1 LEGFAMRQTIVF
13 IAAACAALAACTPE
27 PESPTAESPP
37 AASTAPPPAAPA
49 ALPAQSTTDIIT
61 AERGGFIPEGI
72 EYDEDNGRFLTGS
85 LAEGT
90 IFVIERD
97 GRVVPFIRDA
107 DLVSSVGIEVDEDR
121 DRLLVANSDRAVFG
135 DQNATGHAK
144 LGVYN
149 LMTGERLAMVDVGAT
164 VGAPARY
171 FANDVTVDGEGN
183 AYVTD
188 TFANA
193 IYRVTPAYE
202 PSILHR
208 FTDLPQGVQLN
219 GIVHHSGGY
228 LLVVAGDRI
237 YKVPV
242 ANPAGTTQVNVSE
255 PVDGQD
261 GIVLTADGRLV
272 VTSNSATEPRLVV
285 FRSDDNWA
293 SAQRAGVAVLN
304 GQATTA
310 AIVGDEIWAVHPHF
324 GDAEAP
330 TIERGIFR

>member
-1 LEGFAMRQTIVF
+1 MRHTTVF
-13 IAAACAALAACTPE
+13 VAAAAAIFAGCAPE
-27 PESPTAESPP
+27 PESPTATSASPP
-37 AASTAPPPAAPA
+37 TPTTTAPATRPLANATV
-49 ALPAQSTTDIIT
+49 QVIT

-107 DLVSSVGIEVDEDR
+107 DLVSSVGIEADENR
-121 DRLLVANSDRAVFG
+121 DRLLVANSNSAVFN
-135 DQNATGHAK
+135 DQTATGHAK
-144 LGVYN
+144 LGVYH
-149 LMTGERLAMVDVGAT
+149 LTTGERLAMVDLGAT
-164 VGAPARY
+164 IGAGARH

-188 TFANA
+188 SFANA
-193 IYRVTPAYE
+193 IYRVTPEYQATVM
-202 PSILHR
+202 HR
-208 FTDLPQGVQLN
+208 FTDLPPGALLN
-219 GIVHHSGGY
+219 GIVYHNGGY
-228 LLVVAGDRI
+228 LLAVAEERI

-255 PVDGQD
+255 PVGGQD

-272 VTSNSATEPRLVV
+272 VTSNSQSEPRLVA
-285 FRSDDNWA
+285 FTSNDNWT
-293 SAQRAGVAVLN
+293 SAQRVGVATLN

-310 AIVGDEIWAVHPHF
+310 AVVGDEIWAVHPHF
-324 GDAEAP
+324 ADAEPP
-330 TIERGIFR
+330 TIERGIFQ

>member
-1 LEGFAMRQTIVF
+1 MGNV
-13 IAAACAALAACTPE
+13 
-27 PESPTAESPP
+27 
-37 AASTAPPPAAPA
+37 
-49 ALPAQSTTDIIT
+49 IT

-72 EYDEDNGRFLTGS
+72 EYDTTNGRFLTGS

-107 DLVSSVGIEVDEDR
+107 ELVSSVGIEADESR
-121 DRLLVANSDRAVFG
+121 NRLLVANSNSAVFN
-135 DQNATGHAK
+135 DQNAAGHAK

-149 LMTGERLAMVDVGAT
+149 LASGEKLAMVDVGAT
-164 VGAPARY
+164 IGAGARH

-193 IYRVTPAYE
+193 IYKVTPQYQAA
-202 PSILHR
+202 IMQR

-219 GIVHHSGGY
+219 GIVYHDGGY
-228 LLVVAGDRI
+228 LLAVAEDRI

-242 ANPAGTTQVNVSE
+242 ANPAGTTQVNVTN
-255 PVDGQD
+255 PVAGQD
-261 GIVLTADGRLV
+261 GIVLLSDGRLV
-272 VTSNSATEPRLVV
+272 ATSNSDTEPRLVA

-293 SAQRAGVAVLN
+293 TANRVAEAVLN
-304 GQATTA
+304 GQATTVA
-310 AIVGDEIWAVHPHF
+310 VVGDELWAVHPHF
-324 GDAEAP
+324 ADAEAP
-330 TIERGIFR
+330 TIERAVLR